1 MVRMPG
7 HESSDLVTQKKTAH
21 LSDIAASVR
30 AKLAEDASPARDH
43 QSSRSRTRARGDIA
57 PSVSFCPKRNSSIL
71 SKLPTGGAWRRIVHI
86 GSEVK
91 AWPK

>member
-30 AKLAEDASPARDH
+30 ANLAEDASPARDH
-43 QSSRSRTRARGDIA
+43 RSSRSRTRARGDIA
-57 PSVSFCPKRNSSIL
+57 QASLSVRNGTRQYSANSRL
-71 SKLPTGGAWRRIVHI
+71 RFGAWRRI